1 MTDMQ
6 GQISFDPQ
14 PSFFRN
20 QRQMPLVSLA
30 TKQDVLVSKFGA
42 IINDGKD
49 DLSSLQAA
57 FDAAKKLSSASNPVR
72 VVFEKGVYDIMPT
85 GTQNQSLFVTNANN
99 IVFEGKGSEIR
110 NHNPVIGFVYVNSCN
125 NIIFKDLIFDYA
137 ILPFTQGKVTEVDV
151 ANNSFTIQID
161 AGFPLLSESHFTSAQ
176 SWGCLKDAT
185 GKLKSGANNLFPHK
199 GWTQISGNL
208 FKVKTPNKMYTSQV
222 ELGDYF
228 VEIARYNSKTIFYTV
243 SSKNVTFLNI
253 NIYAA
258 PAGSFGGQ
266 ENYELNIVNCKV
278 IPKPGSGRV
287 HSGNADIIH
296 ISGSFFG
303 PWVQGC
309 RFEAFTDD
317 AVNLKHSSRAILE
330 VVSPTVIKVKY
341 NVRQTDK
348 LVIFSPR
355 AGMPIATPNAITN
368 VVNLGNNIFEVTFD
382 GNHNVTVVG
391 EQQTADKVYFTNIA
405 SESAVFRNNVIKN
418 GRRFGILFQS
428 SYAQVKDCTFEN
440 LSSSGIKIENHVD
453 WGEGYIANNIEI
465 INNSFVNCGFDS
477 TYIGDP
483 NSAAISALVSKLKS
497 PCAGDV
503 WCDTEPSLWQ
513 GFENV
518 IIKDNYILYNKSAIN
533 VQNLNGALITRNTYK
548 HNKNDKTLAS
558 NEQSKDVTTFNCS
571 NVQFE
576 ELKIK
581 SKEKK

>member
-1 MTDMQ
+1 
-6 GQISFDPQ
+6 
-14 PSFFRN
+14 
-20 QRQMPLVSLA
+20 
-30 TKQDVLVSKFGA
+30 
-42 IINDGKD
+42 
-49 DLSSLQAA
+49 
-57 FDAAKKLSSASNPVR
+57 
-72 VVFEKGVYDIMPT
+72 
-85 GTQNQSLFVTNANN
+85 LFVTNANN
-99 IVFEGKGSEIR
+99 IIFEGKGSEIL
-110 NHNPVIGFVYVNSCN
+110 NHNPIAGFVEVSSCT

-137 ILPFTQGKVTEVDV
+137 ILPFTQGKVTAIDL
-151 ANNSFTIQID
+151 ADNSFIIKID
-161 AGFPLLSESHFTSAQ
+161 AGFPLLTESHFKTSHT
-176 SWGCLKDAT
+176 WGCFKDAT
-185 GKLKSGANNLFPHK
+185 GKLKSGVNNLIPDM

-208 FKVKTPNKMYTSQV
+208 FKVKTPNKIYLSHV

-228 VEIARYNSKTIFYTV
+228 VEITRRKSKSIFNTAL
-243 SSKNVTFLNI
+243 SKNVTYLNM

-258 PAGSFGGQ
+258 PNASFFGHG
-266 ENYELNIVNCKV
+266 NYELNILNCKV

-296 ISGSFFG
+296 MTGSFFG

-330 VVSPTVIKVKY
+330 VVSPTIIKVKY
-341 NVRQTDK
+341 NVKQTDK
-348 LVIFSPR
+348 LVIFNPR
-355 AGMPIATPNAITN
+355 AGMAIATPNAITN

-405 SESAVFRNNVIKN
+405 SESAVFRNNIIKN

-533 VQNLNGALITRNTYK
+533 VQNLNGAIITNNKYK
-548 HNKNDKTLAS
+548 HNKNDKTIAS
-558 NEQSKDVTTFNCS
+558 NEVIQDVTTFNCS
-571 NVQFE
+571 NLQLE
-576 ELKIK
+576 DSKTK
-581 SKEKK
+581 SKGKK